1 MARVFRHAQDSAF
14 IFALEIQA
22 RLFLNFML
30 ASSPDQ
36 TRFFGLDVG
45 QWPSQWAAAGEW
57 LLRARAL
64 RWMTPLVRVE
74 LTQANGQVTSWD
86 MAQGL
91 ARAADGPEHGG
102 VRAIELLPEQVLRRQ
117 LVLPQ
122 LGRADLARA
131 VALEVAAMTPFPP
144 ERTVSAFTAAP
155 GQDGTLAV
163 DVALTSTQEIEK
175 RLQQVAPQPQAAS
188 SAGSDA
194 APEIWVVP
202 GGAIKDENDGTA
214 GVRRTF
220 APLIFEGYGG
230 AERRRLTARGLGLR
244 SGLLLLA
251 LLLLAALAVTPTM
264 QARLRAL
271 QAQQAFNELN
281 AQAKPQLA
289 QRELVVKQTE
299 RLQAIAKTAEQ
310 QLAPLPV
317 LDMLTRTLPD
327 GAWLST
333 LRMEGSKVM
342 INGIADD
349 TAALVRSLGKQ
360 RGVGEVRSPS
370 PATRVGS
377 SQKEAFALE
386 ITLDPSVYGVL
397 GRGAAK

>member
-1 MARVFRHAQDSAF
+1 
-14 IFALEIQA
+14 
-22 RLFLNFML
+22 ML

-57 LLRARAL
+57 LLRSRAL
-64 RWMTPLVRVE
+64 RWLTPLVRVE
-74 LTQANGQVTSWD
+74 LTQANGQISSWD
-86 MAQGL
+86 MAQGV
-91 ARAADGPEHGG
+91 ARPAEGAQSHG
-102 VRAIELLPEQVLRRQ
+102 VRAVELLPEQVLRRQ

-122 LGRADLARA
+122 LGRADLVRA

-144 ERTVSAFTAAP
+144 ERTASAFTAVP
-155 GQDGTLAV
+155 GQEGTLAV

-175 RLQQVAPQPQAAS
+175 RLQQVAPQTVSRAD
-188 SAGSDA
+188 GDA
-194 APEIWVVP
+194 MPEIWVLP
-202 GGAIKDENDGTA
+202 GGVNNGAA
-214 GVRRTF
+214 GSRQTF
-220 APLIFEGYGG
+220 APLIFEGYGS
-230 AERRRLTARGLGLR
+230 AERRRLTARGLALR
-244 SGLLLLA
+244 GGLLLLA
-251 LLLLAALAVTPTM
+251 LLLLIALAVTPTA
-264 QARLRAL
+264 QTRLRAV

-281 AQAKPQLA
+281 TQAKPQLA

-377 SQKEAFALE
+377 SQKEAFTLE

-397 GRGAAK
+397 RGGAAK

>member
-1 MARVFRHAQDSAF
+1 MYFPPHAEFCLQ
-14 IFALEIQA
+14 LPEPQA
-22 RLFLNFML
+22 RLIHNFML
-30 ASSPDQ
+30 ASSSDQ

-57 LLRARAL
+57 LLRSRAL
-64 RWMTPLVRVE
+64 RWLTPQVRVE
-74 LTQANGQVTSWD
+74 LTQANGQTSFWD
-86 MAQGL
+86 MAQGM
-91 ARAADGPEHGG
+91 ASPAEGAEVHS

-144 ERTVSAFTAAP
+144 ERTASAFAAVP
-155 GQDGTLAV
+155 GQGDTLAV

-175 RLQQVAPQPQAAS
+175 RLQQIAPQAAS
-188 SAGSDA
+188 AAGSEA
-194 APEIWVVP
+194 APEVWVLP
-202 GGAIKDENDGTA
+202 DSFSAA
-214 GVRRTF
+214 GSSKAF

-230 AERRRLTARGLGLR
+230 EERRRLTMRGLGLR
-244 SGLLLLA
+244 GGLLLLA
-251 LLLLAALAVTPTM
+251 LLLLGALAVTPTA
-264 QARLRAL
+264 QTRLRAI
-271 QAQQAFNELN
+271 QAQQAFDQLN

-289 QRELVVKQTE
+289 QREKLVKETE
-299 RLQAIAKTAEQ
+299 RLQAIAKIAEQ

-327 GAWLST
+327 TAAIST
-333 LRMEGSKVM
+333 FRMEGAKVM

-349 TAALVRSLGKQ
+349 TAALVRNLGRQ
-360 RGVGEVRSPS
+360 PGVGEVRSPS

-377 SQKEAFALE
+377 SSKETFTLE
-386 ITLDPSVYGVL
+386 IMLDPVVFGML
-397 GRGAAK
+397 RTGAAK